1 MHQRIPRS
9 LRFRFFA
16 ALGGLLLCAIAA
28 LASISAW
35 LIFPALQAEERAT
48 VKRELDRVERS
59 FELDQQQLHSQV
71 RDWAHWDDTYQFIQ
85 GEYPRYA
92 DVNFSQEMFED
103 MRYQLMAFFTA
114 SGDVHFLAG
123 INPVTGDY
131 QTCRAPIDDCSWMT
145 PWVTN
150 MQTAIAE
157 NRTDQSSIYPDR
169 PPAIMASSPILRT
182 DKSGTAVGWLFK
194 TRSLDD
200 DWLAFMEV
208 YTGLPITLNLSKE
221 TISISDVFSFSGNTV
236 FAERYFPTS
245 SSLSSVS
252 LGVGIELNRT
262 SYLTSLT
269 TFRYVLLW
277 TAGLMIMVIALV
289 LLLLE
294 KIVLKPLRLLTQFTQ
309 QVGIDGADAHGLI
322 KRNDEI
328 GLLARTFQ
336 EQFAC
341 QQQLNAELLKL
352 STHDALTG
360 LPNRRLYDQR
370 LETAFSDA
378 VSTPSELAVMM
389 LDIDHFKL
397 YNDHYGHQQG
407 DECLQQVAGAF
418 NSIATKFNF
427 LIARTGGEE
436 FSAILPGASPDSAKG
451 IGEQLTRVIDQLQL
465 PHATSPVKPYVTVS
479 VGIATLKD
487 SKSPSPSAIMST
499 ADQALYL
506 AKAAG
511 RHQVVLFTPPK
522 ASNTLSAQNTPL

>member
-9 LRFRFFA
+9 LRFRFFV
-16 ALGGLLLCAIAA
+16 ALGGLLLCAIAS
-28 LASISAW
+28 LAAISAW
-35 LIFPALQAEERAT
+35 LIFPTLQAEERAT

-59 FELDQQQLHSQV
+59 FKLDQQQLHAQV
-71 RDWAHWDDTYQFIQ
+71 RDWAHWDDTYQFIR
-85 GEYPRYA
+85 GDYPRYA

-103 MRYQLMAFFTA
+103 MRYQFMAFFTS
-114 SGDVHFLAG
+114 SGEVHFLAG
-123 INPVTGDY
+123 INPETGSY
-131 QTCRAPIDDCSWMT
+131 QTCRATIGDCSWMT
-145 PWVTN
+145 PWVN
-150 MQTAIAE
+150 SMQAAIE
-157 NRTDQSSIYPDR
+157 DNRTDQISIYANH
-169 PPAIMASSPILRT
+169 PPAIVASSPVLRT
-182 DKSGTAVGWLFK
+182 DKSGVSPGWLFK
-194 TRSLDD
+194 TRTLNSE
-200 DWLAFMEV
+200 WLSFMEV
-208 YTGLPITLNLSKE
+208 YTGLPISLSLSHE
-221 TISISDVFSFSGNTV
+221 SAPLSDSFSFSGNTV
-236 FAERYFPTS
+236 VAERYFPVSGSPTPM
-245 SSLSSVS
+245 SLSI
-252 LGVGIELNRT
+252 GIELNRT

-309 QVGIDGADAHGLI
+309 QVGTDGTDTYGLT

-328 GLLARTFQ
+328 GLLSRTFQ

-360 LPNRRLYDQR
+360 LPNRRLFDQR
-370 LETAFSDA
+370 LETAFAEA
-378 VSTPSELAVMM
+378 VLAPNALAVMM

-397 YNDHYGHQQG
+397 YNDHYGHQCG

-418 NSIATKFNF
+418 NSIATAFNF

-436 FSAILPGASPDSAKG
+436 FSAILPGVSPESAKE
-451 IGEQLTRVIDQLQL
+451 IGEQLTQAIDHLQL

-479 VGIATLKD
+479 VGIAMLKD
-487 SKSPSPSAIMST
+487 SKSPSASAVMSA

-511 RHQVVLFTPPK
+511 RHQVVLFKPPL
-522 ASNTLSAQNTPL
+522 ANTTFSAHNTPL

>member
-1 MHQRIPRS
+1 
-9 LRFRFFA
+9 
-16 ALGGLLLCAIAA
+16 
-28 LASISAW
+28 
-35 LIFPALQAEERAT
+35 
-48 VKRELDRVERS
+48 
-59 FELDQQQLHSQV
+59 
-71 RDWAHWDDTYQFIQ
+71 
-85 GEYPRYA
+85 
-92 DVNFSQEMFED
+92 
-103 MRYQLMAFFTA
+103 
-114 SGDVHFLAG
+114 
-123 INPVTGDY
+123 
-131 QTCRAPIDDCSWMT
+131 
-145 PWVTN
+145 
-150 MQTAIAE
+150 
-157 NRTDQSSIYPDR
+157 
-169 PPAIMASSPILRT
+169 
-182 DKSGTAVGWLFK
+182 
-194 TRSLDD
+194 
-200 DWLAFMEV
+200 MEV

-309 QVGIDGADAHGLI
+309 QVGIDGADAHGLT